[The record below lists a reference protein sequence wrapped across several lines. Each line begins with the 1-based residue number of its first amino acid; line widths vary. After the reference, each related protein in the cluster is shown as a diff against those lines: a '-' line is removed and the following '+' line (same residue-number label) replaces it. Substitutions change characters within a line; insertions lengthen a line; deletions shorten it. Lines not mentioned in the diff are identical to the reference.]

1 MLTPFIERPPTKSE
15 FERLRLILSTYQ
27 DGTGMEAKGTL
38 PGWRDFERAI
48 EATFHGYARF
58 C

>member
-1 MLTPFIERPPTKSE
+1 MLTPFIERPPTKWE

-38 PGWRDFERAI
+38 PGVEGF
-48 EATFHGYARF
+48 
-58 C
+58 